1 MDLENVNI
9 LAAMLGVLIK
19 IYDDIVDM
27 KNPIEKNV
35 IYMCF
40 LKVWICLIT
49 TMIFDQMF
57 IIGPFSIIVMY
68 CSYLF
73 GCLDDPFWFE
83 YAIINTVYC
92 IYNLHRFFHE
102 ISITDI
108 WIILVS
114 LVSIL
119 YEEILFPEETSVN
132 KVACRVNGAILMS
145 LLNLFIYFSQIGN
158 YINVQFMTT
167 FIIFAQSYCLSSVIN
182 QILFSLSH
190 TKKVLPTKL
199 MKVERSHE

>member
-19 IYDDIVDM
+19 VYDDIVDM
-27 KNPIEKNV
+27 KNPIQKQV
-35 IYMCF
+35 VYMCF
-40 LKVWICLIT
+40 LKIWICLIT

-57 IIGPFSIIVMY
+57 VICPFSILVMY

-83 YAIINTVYC
+83 YATINIVYC
-92 IYNLHRFFHE
+92 IFNFHRFFHE
-102 ISITDI
+102 IAITDI

-114 LVSIL
+114 IVSIL
-119 YEEILFPEETSVN
+119 YEEIFFPEEVSVN
-132 KVACRVNGAILMS
+132 KVSCRLNGAIMMS
-145 LLNLFIYFSQIGN
+145 LLNLFIYFSQIGK

-182 QILFSLSH
+182 QLLFSLSH
-190 TKKVLPTKL
+190 TRKELPTKL
-199 MKVERSHE
+199 MKVAQIRE